1 MLRQGLDFSFSG
13 LKTAVKYYLA
23 DNPDARP
30 QDVAASFVEAC
41 LDVLISKSRAALEKF
56 PVSSLVVVGG
66 VAASPQLRAAAA
78 GLCEDLGVE
87 LCLPPVKWSTD
98 NGAMIGLATWD
109 YLAKHITNTLEP
121 VPGLGMEAF

>member
-1 MLRQGLDFSFSG
+1 
-13 LKTAVKYYLA
+13 VKYYLA
-23 DNPDARP
+23 DTPDARP

-41 LDVLISKSRAALEKF
+41 LDVLISKCRAALEKF

-78 GLCEDLGVE
+78 DLCEDLGVE

-109 YLAKHITNTLEP
+109 YLAKDVKGTLEP